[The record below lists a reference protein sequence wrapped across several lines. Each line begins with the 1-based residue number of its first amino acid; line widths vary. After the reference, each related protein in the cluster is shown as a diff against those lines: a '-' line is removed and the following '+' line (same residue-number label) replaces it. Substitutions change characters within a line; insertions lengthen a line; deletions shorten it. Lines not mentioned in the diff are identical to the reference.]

1 MYLCTRKWHIC
12 QLNIKKMNEIGYQIG
27 LWFDQNRRDLPW
39 RHTKNAYRI
48 WLSEIILQQTRVA
61 QGLDYYERFVAAYPR
76 VDDLAAAPLDQVLK
90 LWQGLGYYS
99 RARNLHAAAQ
109 QVMAWRKEHG
119 GKDFPDT
126 FADLIGLKG
135 VGRYTAAAIASFA
148 SEERVAVVDGN
159 VYRVLARL
167 FDLDTPIDT
176 TKGQKL
182 FQKLADELLLQA
194 VGEEEGHGSPSR
206 HNQAMMELGALVCTP
221 TQPKCDA
228 CPVMSHCLAYAA
240 NTIGERPVKQG
251 RTHVRERHF
260 TYIIYIYKNMLWVH
274 QRGAGDIWQ
283 GLWEFVLI
291 EDGNIPP
298 AVKGRATLLL
308 ERKHQLTHQTIYAAF
323 YVVEL
328 PDDIDPKTNAAI
340 STLPDDYRPIGWMEW
355 QQLAVPRLIDEAN
368 KRLSAWF

>member
-1 MYLCTRKWHIC
+1 
-12 QLNIKKMNEIGYQIG
+12 MNEIGYQIG
-27 LWFDQNRRDLPW
+27 LWFDQNGRDLPW
-39 RHTKNAYRI
+39 RHTRDAYRI

-61 QGLDYYERFVAAYPR
+61 QGFDYYERFVAAYPR
-76 VDDLAAAPLDQVLK
+76 VDDLAAAPLDHVLK

-126 FADLIGLKG
+126 YADLIGLKG
-135 VGRYTAAAIASFA
+135 VGSYTAAAIASFA
-148 SEERVAVVDGN
+148 SDEQVAVVDGN
-159 VYRVLARL
+159 VYRVLSRI
-167 FDLDTPIDT
+167 FDIDTPIDT

-182 FQKLADELLLQA
+182 FQKLADELLLQS
-194 VGEEEGHGSPSR
+194 VGKEDGQGSSSR

-221 TQPKCDA
+221 TQPKCA
-228 CPVMSHCLAYAA
+228 TCPVMSHCLARAA
-240 NTIGERPVKQG
+240 GSVGERPVKQG

-260 TYIIYIYKNMLWVH
+260 TYIIYIYKDKLWVH

-283 GLWEFVLI
+283 GLWEFVLC
-291 EDGNIPP
+291 EERELP
-298 AVKGRATLLL
+298 ATLKEQATLLL
-308 ERKHQLTHQTIYAAF
+308 ERKHQLTHQTIYATF
-323 YVVEL
+323 LVVRL
-328 PDDIDPKTNAAI
+328 PDDMDPQTNAAI
-340 STLPDDYRPIGWMEW
+340 RTLTDDYRPMSWMEW

>member
-1 MYLCTRKWHIC
+1 
-12 QLNIKKMNEIGYQIG
+12 MNEISYQIG
-27 LWFDQNRRDLPW
+27 LWYDQHRRDLPW
-39 RHTKNAYRI
+39 RHTRDAYRI

-61 QGLDYYERFVAAYPR
+61 QGMDYYERFVAAYPR
-76 VDDLAAAPLDQVLK
+76 VDDLAAAPLDSVLK

-119 GKDFPDT
+119 GKEFPDT

-167 FDLDTPIDT
+167 FDIDTPIDT
-176 TKGQKL
+176 AQGQKL
-182 FQKLADELLLQA
+182 FQLLADGLLPQT
-194 VGEEEGHGSPSR
+194 VGYDDGHGSSSR
-206 HNQAMMELGALVCTP
+206 HNQAMMELGALLCTP
-221 TQPKCDA
+221 AQPKCSE
-228 CPVMSHCLAYAA
+228 CPVGEHCLARAA
-240 NTIGERPVKQG
+240 GTIGERPVKQG
-251 RTHVRERHF
+251 RTRVRERHF
-260 TYIIYIYKNMLWVH
+260 TYTIYIYKDMLWVH

-283 GLWEFVLI
+283 GLWEFVLN
-291 EDGNIPP
+291 EDGEIP
-298 AVKGRATLLL
+298 AGMKDQATLLL
-308 ERKHQLTHQTIYAAF
+308 ERKHQLTHQTIYATF
-323 YVVEL
+323 HVVRL
-328 PDDIDPKTNAAI
+328 PDDKAPETNAAI
-340 STLPDDYRPIGWMEW
+340 ATLPDDYRPMTWMEW

>member
-1 MYLCTRKWHIC
+1 
-12 QLNIKKMNEIGYQIG
+12 MNEIGYQIG
-27 LWFDQNRRDLPW
+27 VWFDQNRRELPW
-39 RHTKNAYRI
+39 RHTKDAYRI

-159 VYRVLARL
+159 VYRVLSRL
-167 FDLDTPIDT
+167 YDIDTPIDT
-176 TKGQKL
+176 TQGQKL
-182 FQKLADELLLQA
+182 FQGLADELLEQT
-194 VGEEEGHGSPSR
+194 VGEGKGKESPGR
-206 HNQAMMELGALVCTP
+206 HNQAMMELGALLCTP
-221 TQPKCDA
+221 TQPKCA
-228 CPVMSHCLAYAA
+228 TCPVRSHCLALAA
-240 NTIGERPVKQG
+240 GTVGERPVKQG
-251 RTHVRERHF
+251 RTHVRERRF
-260 TYIIYIYKNMLWVH
+260 TYIIYIYKDKLWVH

-283 GLWEFVLI
+283 GLWEFVLN
-291 EDGNIPP
+291 EDGDVPA
-298 AVKGRATLLL
+298 AVKDHATLVL
-308 ERKHQLTHQTIYAAF
+308 ERKHQLTHQTIYATF
-323 YVVEL
+323 YAVRL
-328 PDDIDPKTNAAI
+328 PDDKDPKTNAAI

-368 KRLSAWF
+368 KRLSAWFGSDCLRDVR